1 MTLFGMSCAF
11 LSISALAVV
20 VLRIACGIGWPGFRA
35 SGQTTESDLASLFI
49 FVSARK
55 VTLITGSFLVVGPL
69 AALLSG
75 LPWPIWLAFAG
86 AGAALPRIMVRML
99 RTRRRILISGQLP
112 DALALWAGLLRSGQG
127 LSQSLAQVVARQA
140 PPLRD
145 DLNMLLKQYRVG
157 MTLERAV
164 EEWRVRVGI
173 NDLVMLSTLL
183 RATRELGGN
192 LAESLSRLAEVMRS
206 RMAMEA
212 RIRALTSQGK
222 LQGLIVG
229 LLPALLLVVLGVMEP
244 EAMRKLYQTHQGWAA
259 LGVMLALEVTG
270 FVLIRRIVSIEV

>member
-1 MTLFGMSCAF
+1 VILIGLACAF
-11 LSISALAVV
+11 LSFTALAL
-20 VLRIACGIGWPGFRA
+20 VLMRLMWA
-35 SGQTTESDLASLFI
+35 SGWHGFKAAGRTTESDLASLFI

-55 VTLITGSFLVVGPL
+55 LKLLTIALPPLGVGAGFVLGL
-69 AALLSG
+69 AWPAWLLALL
-75 LPWPIWLAFAG
+75 AG
-86 AGAALPRIMVRML
+86 VIFPKVLVRIL
-99 RTRRRILISGQLP
+99 RARRRVLIAAQLP

-127 LSQSLAQVVARQA
+127 LSQSLGQVAARQT

-145 DLNMLLKQYRVG
+145 DLGMLLRQYRVG
-157 MTLERAV
+157 MPIERAV
-164 EEWRVRVGI
+164 EEWRARMGI
-173 NDLVMLSTLL
+173 DDLGMLSTLL

-229 LLPALLLVVLGVMEP
+229 LLPVFLLIVLGFMEP
-244 EAMRKLYQTHQGWAA
+244 DAMRKLYQTHQGWAA
-259 LGVMLALEVTG
+259 LGAMFALEATG
-270 FVLIRRIVSIEV
+270 FLLIRRIVSIEV

>member
-1 MTLFGMSCAF
+1 MLIGLSCAF
-11 LSISALAVV
+11 LSITSFALVGIRAVC
-20 VLRIACGIGWPGFRA
+20 AIGWPGLAAPGR
-35 SGQTTESDLASLFI
+35 TTESDLASLFI

-55 VTLITGSFLVVGPL
+55 VTLITSVLLVLVFGIGLL
-69 AALLSG
+69 AG
-75 LPWPIWLAFAG
+75 LPWSAG
-86 AGAALPRIMVRML
+86 LIVVAAGLIFPRLLVRVL
-99 RTRRRILISGQLP
+99 RGRRRALITAQLP

-127 LSQSLAQVVARQA
+127 LSQSLGQVAARQA

-145 DLNMLLKQYRVG
+145 DLAMLLRQYRVG
-157 MTLERAV
+157 IPIERAV
-164 EEWRVRVGI
+164 EEWRMRVGI
-173 NDLVMLSTLL
+173 NDLGMLSTLL

-229 LLPALLLVVLGVMEP
+229 LLPVFLLIVLGFMEP
-244 EAMRKLYQTHQGWAA
+244 EAMRRLYQTHQGWAA
-259 LGVMLALEVTG
+259 LGAMLALEVTG